1 MFDEN
6 IALRLDNLKTED
18 SLSDD
23 IKVKDLERANNS

>member
-23 IKVKDLERANNS
+23 IKVKDLVRINNS